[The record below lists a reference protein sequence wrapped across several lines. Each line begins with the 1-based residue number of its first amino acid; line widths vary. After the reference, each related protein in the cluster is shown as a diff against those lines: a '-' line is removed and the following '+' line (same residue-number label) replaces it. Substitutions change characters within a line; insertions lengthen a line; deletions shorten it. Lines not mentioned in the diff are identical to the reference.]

1 MTVTITNV
9 MAISL
14 DGMIGKH
21 ALESDIER
29 RAYDFTN
36 LDDRE
41 FVREQLKQ
49 ADAVITGA
57 NSLRASGATWQVLN
71 DRGVNPAW
79 IVFTTR
85 GLEEGLEFWG
95 QRSVRRILVSPVP
108 VNEALCVRYGV
119 ENWVYPE
126 NTASRVVE
134 RLGSECLHRVLLFG
148 GGSIN
153 KIFYENNFVD
163 FAKITV
169 CPLIISGVKSP
180 RFVDLGLPHPVH
192 LTCIS
197 SVLKGDLVFLTYKVK
212 KQASVD
218 VKFF

>member
-14 DGMIGKH
+14 DGTIGKH
-21 ALESDIER
+21 ALESDSER

-36 LDDRE
+36 MDDRE
-41 FVREQLKQ
+41 FVREQLQQ

-57 NSLRASGATWQVLN
+57 NSLRASGSTWVVTN

-85 GLEEGLEFWG
+85 GLDEGLEFWR
-95 QRSVRRILVSPVP
+95 QKNVRRILVSPLP
-108 VNEALCVRYGV
+108 VQKDLCATFGV

-126 NTASRVVE
+126 KNLSQFIT
-134 RLGSECLHRVLLFG
+134 RLSSEGLHRNLLFG

-153 KIFYENNFVD
+153 KMFYEHGLVD
-163 FAKITV
+163 YAKITL
-169 CPLIISGVKSP
+169 CPLIIAGVKSP
-180 RFVDLGLPHPVH
+180 RFVDLGLSKPTH
-192 LTCIS
+192 LMAIS

-212 KQASVD
+212 K
-218 VKFF
+218 

>member
-21 ALESDIER
+21 ALESDVER

-41 FVREQLKQ
+41 FVREQLQ
-49 ADAVITGA
+49 NADAVITGA
-57 NSLRASGATWQVLN
+57 NSLRASGGTWQVLN

-85 GLEEGLEFWG
+85 GVEEGLEFWE
-95 QRSVRRILVSPVP
+95 QQTVRRVLVSPVA
-108 VNEALCVRYGV
+108 VNESLCAKHGV
-119 ENWVYPE
+119 ENWIYPE
-126 NTASRVVE
+126 QTAARVVE
-134 RLGSECLHRVLLFG
+134 RLGRESLERVLLFG

-153 KIFYENNFVD
+153 KIFYEQNFVD

-180 RFVDLGLPHPVH
+180 RFVDLGLTRPVH

-197 SVLKGDLVFLTYKVK
+197 SVLKGDLVFLSYKVK
-212 KQASVD
+212 K
-218 VKFF
+218 

>member
-1 MTVTITNV
+1 MSVTITNV
-9 MAISL
+9 MAVSL

-21 ALESDIER
+21 ALESDLER

-36 LDDRE
+36 MDDRE
-41 FVREQLKQ
+41 FVREQLLQ

-57 NSLRASGATWQVLN
+57 NSLRASGSTWRVLN

-79 IVFTTR
+79 IVLTTR
-85 GLEEGLEFWG
+85 GLDDGLEFWA
-95 QRSVRRILVSPVP
+95 QKDVRRVLVSPSR
-108 VNEALCVRYGV
+108 VNESACASHGV
-119 ENWVYPE
+119 ENWVYPDQMV
-126 NTASRVVE
+126 RRIVD
-134 RLGSECLHRVLLFG
+134 RLDQEGLRRVLLFG

-153 KIFYENNFVD
+153 KLFYEAGLVD
-163 FAKITV
+163 FAKITL

-180 RFVDLGLPHPVH
+180 KFIDLGLSKPIH

-212 KQASVD
+212 K
-218 VKFF
+218 

>member
-21 ALESDIER
+21 ALESDVER

-41 FVREQLKQ
+41 FVREQLMH

-71 DRGVNPAW
+71 DSGVNPAW

-85 GLEEGLEFWG
+85 GLDAGLEFWG
-95 QRSVRRILVSPVP
+95 QQGVRRVLVSPFP
-108 VNEALCVRYGV
+108 VNETLCAKSGV

-126 NTASRVVE
+126 HAAARVVE
-134 RLGSECLHRVLLFG
+134 RLDKEGLCRVLLFG

-180 RFVDLGLPHPVH
+180 RFVDLGLSHPVH

-197 SVLKGDLVFLTYKVK
+197 SVLKGDLVFLSYKVK
-212 KQASVD
+212 K
-218 VKFF
+218 

>member
-21 ALESDIER
+21 ALESDSER

-36 LDDRE
+36 MDDRE
-41 FVREQLKQ
+41 FVREQLQQ

-57 NSLRASGATWQVLN
+57 NPLRASGSTWVVSN
-71 DRGVNPAW
+71 DRGINPAW

-85 GLEEGLEFWG
+85 GLDERLGFWS
-95 QRSVRRILVSPVP
+95 QKNVRRIVVSPFP
-108 VNEALCVRYGV
+108 VQESLCAAMGV
-119 ENWVYPE
+119 ENWIFDEKSLPE
-126 NTASRVVE
+126 FMK
-134 RLGSECLHRVLLFG
+134 RLDAEGLSRVLLFG

-153 KIFYENNFVD
+153 KMFYQNDLVD
-163 FAKITV
+163 YAKITL
-169 CPLIISGVKSP
+169 CPLIIAGINSP
-180 RFVDLGLPHPVH
+180 RFVDLGLTKPSH
-192 LTCIS
+192 LRAVS

-212 KQASVD
+212 K
-218 VKFF
+218 

>member
-1 MTVTITNV
+1 MNVTITNV

-21 ALESDIER
+21 ALESDLDR
-29 RAYDFTN
+29 RAYNFTN
-36 LDDRE
+36 MDDRE
-41 FVREQLKQ
+41 FVREQLEQ

-57 NSLRASGATWQVLN
+57 NSLRASGGTWRVLN
-71 DRGVNPAW
+71 DRGINPAW

-95 QRSVRRILVSPVP
+95 QRGVRRVLVSPVA
-108 VNEALCVRYGV
+108 VNESLCLKSGV

-126 NTASRVVE
+126 QAAHRVVE
-134 RLGSECLHRVLLFG
+134 RLGQEGLGRVLLFG

-153 KIFYENNFVD
+153 KIFYENGFVD
-163 FAKITV
+163 FAKITI

-180 RFVDLGLPHPVH
+180 RFVDLGLTRPIH
-192 LTCIS
+192 LSCIS
-197 SVLKGDLVFLTYKVK
+197 SVLKGDLVFLSYKVN
-212 KQASVD
+212 KQTSV
-218 VKFF
+218 

>member
-21 ALESDIER
+21 ALESDVER

-41 FVREQLKQ
+41 FVREQLMQ

-85 GLEEGLEFWG
+85 GLDDGLEFWG
-95 QRSVRRILVSPVP
+95 QEGVRRVLVSPVP
-108 VNEALCVRYGV
+108 VNETLCARYGV
-119 ENWVYPE
+119 ENWIYPE
-126 NTASRVVE
+126 HAAVRVVE
-134 RLGSECLHRVLLFG
+134 RLDKEGLCRVLLFG

-180 RFVDLGLPHPVH
+180 RFVDLGLSNPVH

-197 SVLKGDLVFLTYKVK
+197 SVLKGDLVFLSYRVK
-212 KQASVD
+212 K
-218 VKFF
+218 